1 MLGALN
7 ISDALVYS
15 LVRDDVVAWVYG
27 GHSLGVMMERTVL
40 GCVYRCEALYP
51 GADSDSFPK
60 VVCYYHSR
68 VFTKDWELL
77 TPACG
82 RM

>member
-1 MLGALN
+1 MLEALN
-7 ISDALVYS
+7 LSDARVYS
-15 LVRDDVVAWVYG
+15 LVRDNVAAWVYG
-27 GHSLGVMMERTVL
+27 SQSLGVMMERPVL
-40 GCVYRCEALYP
+40 GYVYRCKTLCP